1 MATQISQRRH
11 LPRQERVFEVSR
23 LHEDFQAEAYALLV
37 PNRASVS
44 PTRTLLSQRWE
55 EEPDSAGI
63 GSTVKGGRTA

>member
-23 LHEDFQAEAYALLV
+23 LHEDFQAEAYTLLV

-44 PTRTLLSQRWE
+44 PTRTLLSRRWE
-55 EEPDSAGI
+55 EELDSAGI